1 VSRPSNDK
9 AGAAG
14 APAKAAAPAA
24 RAPGVNAGSVAAAPA
39 ASAAVPAAAAA
50 AVAAAAPA
58 ITAAVAAVSN
68 AAVATATAANA
79 AAAAPGPG
87 ASTAVSTPAS
97 TAGAATAPA
106 RKKSG
111 WGYGRFLRARIGTE
125 RLTLELYSGRRKPQP
140 LARLAREYVAAGEA
154 GTPSLP
160 TELAEA
166 FVALEPALAA
176 LEASVLADGGKGL
189 RGVTCDV
196 IIDDA
201 WMLYDVVR
209 ADLRGLSPRAADAL
223 IGASLA
229 DVAGVAASEL
239 ISRWQPQGDSAYTLA
254 CGLPANAM
262 PTLRETLRARRIEL
276 GSVEG
281 EFVAE
286 YNRHRDNLEPKCSVI
301 AVVREAGA
309 QLAVLINGVLTS
321 MSFEFGV
328 AAPKEL
334 ELRGRG
340 LLRVAGVGG
349 DGAVRFYAIT
359 PAGWK
364 APDPWVCLPAS
375 A

>member
-1 VSRPSNDK
+1 M
-9 AGAAG
+9 
-14 APAKAAAPAA
+14 
-24 RAPGVNAGSVAAAPA
+24 
-39 ASAAVPAAAAA
+39 AA
-50 AVAAAAPA
+50 AVANATAAA
-58 ITAAVAAVSN
+58 
-68 AAVATATAANA
+68 ATAANA
-79 AAAAPGPG
+79 AAAAPGTA
-87 ASTAVSTPAS
+87 ASAAVSTTAAAAAS
-97 TAGAATAPA
+97 TAGPAAAAA
-106 RKKSG
+106 RKKPG
-111 WGYGRFLRARIGTE
+111 WSYGRVLRVRIGTE
-125 RLTLELYSGRRKPQP
+125 RLTLELYSGRRKPQL

-176 LEASVLADGGKGL
+176 LEAGVLADGGKGL

-254 CGLPANAM
+254 CGLPANAL
-262 PTLRETLRARRIEL
+262 PTLKETLRARRIEL
-276 GSVEG
+276 GAVEG
-281 EFVAE
+281 EFVTE

-309 QLAVLINGVLTS
+309 S
-321 MSFEFGV
+321 W
-328 AAPKEL
+328 P
-334 ELRGRG
+334 
-340 LLRVAGVGG
+340 
-349 DGAVRFYAIT
+349 
-359 PAGWK
+359 
-364 APDPWVCLPAS
+364 C
-375 A
+375 